1 MNFFKTTALNGISV
15 AIRTAISFA
24 LNKILAIYIGPSGYP
39 LIGQF
44 QNFIQMITTFSGNAI
59 NTAVV
64 KYTAEYH
71 QEEEKQK
78 QIWKNAGSIV
88 LTLSLVCSV
97 AILLLKKQL
106 SLYIFHSS
114 EYENVFVWF
123 GGFLLFFNLNAM
135 FIAIL
140 NGKKE
145 IIKLIIANVLG
156 SLFSLIITGVLAINY
171 GIYGALIAV
180 SIYQSVVFVV
190 TLAICYKTSW
200 FRLSYLFGKIDKP
213 TLKKFSGYVL
223 MALVSAVCVPMSQI
237 LIRKHLIAD
246 FGEVQT
252 GYWEAMTRLST
263 AYLSLITM
271 TLSVYYLPRLS
282 ELTLKKDIKKEIYL
296 GYKYILPMTVL
307 IGGVAFLLKDFI
319 IEMLYTKDFLPMRE
333 LFVWQFLG
341 DTLKIGSWL
350 ISYLML
356 SKTMT
361 KIFIVTEIL
370 FTISWV
376 VFVQIFTHY
385 CGLEGSV
392 IAYAINYGLYWIIL
406 CPVVFAKIK

>member
-1 MNFFKTTALNGISV
+1 MNFFKTTALNGVSV

-44 QNFIQMITTFSGNAI
+44 QNFIQMITTFSGSAI
-59 NTAVV
+59 NTAIV

-71 QEEEKQK
+71 QEEEKQR

-97 AILLLKKQL
+97 AILLLKQQL
-106 SLYIFHSS
+106 SFYIFHSS
-114 EYENVFVWF
+114 EYESVFVWF

-145 IIKLIIANVLG
+145 IIKLIVANVLG
-156 SLFSLIITGVLAINY
+156 SLFSLIITGILAINY
-171 GIYGALIAV
+171 GVYGALIAV

-190 TLAICYKTSW
+190 TLGICYKASW
-200 FRLSYLFGKIDKP
+200 FKISYLFGRIDKP

-223 MALVSAVCVPMSQI
+223 MALVSAACVPMSQI
-237 LIRKHLIAD
+237 LIRKHLIAG

-252 GYWEAMTRLST
+252 GYWEAMVRLSA

-282 ELTLKKDIKKEIYL
+282 ELTSKKDIKKEIYL
-296 GYKYILPMTVL
+296 GYKYILPMTIL
-307 IGGVAFLLKDFI
+307 IGGVAFLLKDVI
-319 IEMLYTKDFLPMRE
+319 IEILYTKEFLPMRD
-333 LFVWQFLG
+333 LFAWQFLG

-350 ISYLML
+350 IAYLML
-356 SKTMT
+356 SKAMT
-361 KIFIVTEIL
+361 KIFIATEII
-370 FTISWV
+370 FTISWI

-385 CGLEGSV
+385 FGLEGSI
-392 IAYAINYGLYWIIL
+392 IAYVVNYGIYWIVMSLI
-406 CPVVFAKIK
+406 VFRRI

>member
-1 MNFFKTTALNGISV
+1 MNFFKTTALNGVSV
-15 AIRTAISFA
+15 AIRTVISFV

-39 LIGQF
+39 LMGQF

-59 NTAVV
+59 NTAIV

-78 QIWKNAGSIV
+78 QIWQNAGSIV
-88 LTLSLVCSV
+88 LTLSLACSV

-106 SLYIFHSS
+106 SLYIFHSL
-114 EYENVFVWF
+114 EYEDVFIWF

-156 SLFSLIITGVLAINY
+156 SLFSLIITGILAINY

-180 SIYQSVVFVV
+180 SIYQSVVFIV

-200 FRLSYLFGKIDKP
+200 FKLRYLFGRIDQP

-223 MALVSAVCVPMSQI
+223 MALVSSVCGPMSQI
-237 LIRKHLIAD
+237 LIRKDLIAN

-252 GYWEAMTRLST
+252 GYWEAMIRLST

-296 GYKYILPMTVL
+296 GYQYILPMTVL
-307 IGGVAFLLKDFI
+307 IGGLAFLLKDFI

-341 DTLKIGSWL
+341 DTLKIGGWL

-356 SKTMT
+356 SKAMT
-361 KIFIVTEIL
+361 KIFIITEIL

-376 VFVQIFTHY
+376 VFVQIFAHY
-385 CGLEGSV
+385 LGLEGSV
-392 IAYAINYGLYWIIL
+392 IAYVANSGLYWVIMSI
-406 CPVVFAKIK
+406 VVFRRI